1 METFGKSYLA
11 FSNLPISQWETLD
24 AKPVISADGWD
35 RRVMR
40 VAYAAGDGV
49 GNLQRYFEQRL
60 AADWKGG
67 AFRPDETGRWYVDKS
82 GLTRSQGPI
91 AEATIEL
98 VGVAYNRDIEIATPL
113 TGYLTRP
120 LKIMTRRG
128 GTTTQD
134 LPGIYSSDVTD
145 PEFDS
150 GGNPVDLLRAT
161 PTLVF
166 ETIRHGGPR
175 TSAVGQRK
183 SNDYQPGERFE
194 FPSGTWRTT
203 SWLPELP
210 DDPIEGTPFSPT
222 YKYPFGYYLATQDWE
237 MYGDPANV
245 LEADIDSMAWPRFAD
260 CLSYVRDTWVYRRMV
275 EPGSEADL

>member
-1 METFGKSYLA
+1 MDLFGKSYLA
-11 FSNLPISQWETLD
+11 YSNLPISQWEVLD
-24 AKPVISADGWD
+24 AKPTTSAAGWD
-35 RRVMR
+35 RRILR

-49 GNLQRYFEQRL
+49 GNLPRYFEQRL
-60 AADWKGG
+60 SEDWKGG
-67 AFRPDETGRWYVDKS
+67 SYHPDETGRWYVDKAE
-82 GLTRSQGPI
+82 LTRSQGPI
-91 AEATIEL
+91 AEATIDL
-98 VGVAYNRDIEIATPL
+98 VGVAYVRDIEIETPL
-113 TGYLTRP
+113 TGYLTTP

-145 PEFDS
+145 PDFDS
-150 GGNPVDLLRAT
+150 SGRPVDLLRAT

-175 TSAVGQRK
+175 TVAVGQRK

-203 SWLPELP
+203 SWLPEPP
-210 DDPIEGTPFSPT
+210 DDPIEGTPYAPI
-222 YKYPFGYYLATQDWE
+222 YKYPFGYYLAAQDWE
-237 MYGDPANV
+237 MYGDPISE
-245 LEADIDSMAWPRFAD
+245 LEGDEGSLAWPRFNN

-275 EPGSEADL
+275 EPGPET